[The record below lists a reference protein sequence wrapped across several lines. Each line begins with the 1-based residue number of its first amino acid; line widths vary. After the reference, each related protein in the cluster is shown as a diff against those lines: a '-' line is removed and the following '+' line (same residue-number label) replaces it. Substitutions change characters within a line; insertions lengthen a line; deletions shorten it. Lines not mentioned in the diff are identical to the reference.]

1 MKITE
6 WMEKIFNSLSEGIMI
21 VNGEGNILF
30 FNKAYSEFICR
41 SLEEVR
47 GIPIRI
53 IRPGSVIQD
62 VINTGKPKLSF
73 FRKENN
79 QEYFCNI
86 YPIFSDDKI
95 IGGISTVTFLK
106 DALYLSNKIRDL
118 EKRNNDLMVRIHEN
132 NGTRYTFDNVIS
144 VDPQSIKT
152 RATAEKIATSD
163 ISVLIQGESGS
174 GKEVYAQSIHNGSER
189 RKYPFVPINCSTL
202 TASMLESEL
211 FGYEDGSFTGAKK
224 GGKRGL
230 FEIANQGTIFLDE
243 ISEMDYSLQAK
254 LLRVLQEKKI
264 RRIGGTNEIN
274 IDVRIISACNVDL
287 IKYIEE
293 GKFRRDLYYRIAVF
307 PIYICPLRERK
318 EDISH
323 LLDIYLEKMSN
334 KLRRKVELSNDA
346 RKVLK
351 EYDWPG
357 NVREI
362 KNVIEFSSVMAAE
375 GVINI
380 ENLPYQIG
388 KIIKEENSDKK
399 SLASIIKEVEINEIK
414 KAIEYYGN
422 SVEGKKNAAKSLGIS
437 LATLYHKIS

>member
-1 MKITE
+1 
-6 WMEKIFNSLSEGIMI
+6 
-21 VNGEGNILF
+21 
-30 FNKAYSEFICR
+30 
-41 SLEEVR
+41 
-47 GIPIRI
+47 
-53 IRPGSVIQD
+53 
-62 VINTGKPKLSF
+62 
-73 FRKENN
+73 
-79 QEYFCNI
+79 
-86 YPIFSDDKI
+86 
-95 IGGISTVTFLK
+95 
-106 DALYLSNKIRDL
+106 
-118 EKRNNDLMVRIHEN
+118 
-132 NGTRYTFDNVIS
+132 
-144 VDPQSIKT
+144 
-152 RATAEKIATSD
+152 
-163 ISVLIQGESGS
+163 
-174 GKEVYAQSIHNGSER
+174 
-189 RKYPFVPINCSTL
+189 
-202 TASMLESEL
+202 
-211 FGYEDGSFTGAKK
+211 
-224 GGKRGL
+224 
-230 FEIANQGTIFLDE
+230 
-243 ISEMDYSLQAK
+243 MDYSLQAK

-318 EDISH
+318 EDISY